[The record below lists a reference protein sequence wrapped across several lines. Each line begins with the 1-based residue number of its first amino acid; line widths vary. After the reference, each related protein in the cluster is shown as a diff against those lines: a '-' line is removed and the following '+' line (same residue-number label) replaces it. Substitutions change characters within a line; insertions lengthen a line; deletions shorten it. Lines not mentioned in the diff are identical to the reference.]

1 MVANRFLEEFVKER
15 IINEFCDYM
24 ALHEGKDLY
33 NLLGLSDPIL
43 TMCKVDADTDNIMK
57 FELCNIAYCNLENR
71 ENEFYNIFGI
81 ISIYN
86 NGRIIIAGYD
96 RRDK

>member
-1 MVANRFLEEFVKER
+1 MVAVTFLEQFTKECIIHEFE
-15 IINEFCDYM
+15 DWM
-24 ALHEGKDLY
+24 ALQEGKNLY
-33 NLLGLSDPIL
+33 YMIGLSDPIL
-43 TMCKVDADTDNIMK
+43 TTSKVDDDTDNIMK
-57 FELCNIAYCNLENR
+57 FELCNIAYCDLETR
-71 ENEFYNIFGI
+71 KNELYNISGI

>member
-1 MVANRFLEEFVKER
+1 MDANRFLEEFAKER
-15 IINEFCDYM
+15 IINEFADYM
-24 ALHEGKDLY
+24 ILHENKELY
-33 NLLGLSDPIL
+33 YMIGLSDPIL
-43 TMCKVDADTDNIMK
+43 TVCKVDEKTENIMK
-57 FELCNIAYCNLENR
+57 FELCNIAYCDLETR
-71 ENEFYNIFGI
+71 KNELYNISGI